1 MDKIAIE
8 ISNLSKHYG
17 KFTVFRNINAKINSG
32 SITAILGP
40 NGSGKSTL
48 VKCILGMVRPSGGH
62 ISIDG
67 SLVDQDNIYR
77 KNIGYMPQSA
87 KFPENLSAKDLKG
100 MLVGLRNAEREELD
114 DELIGSFRLERDGYL
129 EKPTGI
135 LSGGT
140 RQKINAFLA
149 FLFDPH
155 ILILDEP
162 TVELDPIS
170 SGRLKEK
177 IFKGKQ
183 KGKTI
188 LMPSHIISEVE
199 EIADYII
206 FLSDQKIYVQGT
218 VNEIKSMSGEQR
230 LEKAIANIMQRDY
243 SE

>member
-1 MDKIAIE
+1 MEPIAIE
-8 ISNLSKHYG
+8 INNLSKNYG
-17 KFTVFRNINAKINSG
+17 KFTVFKNINATIKSG

-48 VKCILGMVRPSGGH
+48 VKCILGMVRPSDGH
-62 ISIDG
+62 ISING
-67 SLVDQDNIYR
+67 SRVDHDNKYR

-87 KFPENLSAKDLKG
+87 KFPENLSAKDIEG
-100 MLVGLRNAEREELD
+100 MLIGLRNPERGEID
-114 DELIGSFRLERDGYL
+114 DELIMSFKLERDGHL

-177 IFKGKQ
+177 IFKEKR

-199 EIADYII
+199 EMADYII

-218 VNEIKSMSGEQR
+218 VNEIKGMSGEQN
-230 LEKAIANIMQRDY
+230 LERAIASIMQRDY
-243 SE
+243 CE